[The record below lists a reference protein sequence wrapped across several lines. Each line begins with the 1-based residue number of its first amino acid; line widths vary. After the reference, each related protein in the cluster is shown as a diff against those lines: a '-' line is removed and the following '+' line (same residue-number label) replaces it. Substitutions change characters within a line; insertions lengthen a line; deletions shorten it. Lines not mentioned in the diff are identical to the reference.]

1 MKTGTYIIPL
11 LLGSALAIGIAIGY
25 KLSRVGSGMG
35 SKPSFSTDTNLNK
48 AKLNRLIDYIEYE
61 YVDKINTDSIVDQ
74 TVNGILNKLDP
85 HSTYIPKRQL
95 QQVNESM
102 NGKFVGVGISFY
114 MYRDSL
120 AIIKAMKNSDAL
132 KKGIRFGD
140 RILTA
145 DNDTLFGKQL
155 SSDNVKDKLRGEI
168 NSKVKL
174 SVYRK
179 TNDSIF
185 TVDIERKNIALP
197 SVDSY
202 YKVNDTLG
210 YIRINR
216 FAETTVDEFNKALAS
231 LEKEHVNSLIL
242 DLRNNTGGYLNVG
255 IDIADIFLHGGKMIV
270 YTKNNRD
277 EIDKT
282 YATEGGKFEDK
293 PIFVLVN
300 EQTASASEIVAGALQ
315 DNDRG
320 TIVGRRT
327 FGKGLV
333 QTEMPLPDGSVIRLT
348 TARYYTPTGRS
359 IQKPYEKGDKESY
372 EGDLYNRYT
381 HGEFWSAD
389 SIKVNDSLKFVTPK
403 GKVVYGGGGIIPD
416 VFVPMNEENSHWV
429 GEILQSGLVNF
440 FLFEYLDTHSE
451 IKKPALA
458 DFINGYNPL
467 DDMAKKFITF
477 LERRN
482 VFVDLNRYRDEVN
495 QSLKAGL
502 AEIWFDDNTAGKIR
516 NQNDPFIERCL
527 Y

>member
-242 DLRNNTGGYLNVG
+242 DLVTTP
-255 IDIADIFLHGGKMIV
+255 ADI
-270 YTKNNRD
+270 
-277 EIDKT
+277 
-282 YATEGGKFEDK
+282 
-293 PIFVLVN
+293 
-300 EQTASASEIVAGALQ
+300 
-315 DNDRG
+315 
-320 TIVGRRT
+320 
-327 FGKGLV
+327 
-333 QTEMPLPDGSVIRLT
+333 
-348 TARYYTPTGRS
+348 
-359 IQKPYEKGDKESY
+359 
-372 EGDLYNRYT
+372 
-381 HGEFWSAD
+381 
-389 SIKVNDSLKFVTPK
+389 
-403 GKVVYGGGGIIPD
+403 
-416 VFVPMNEENSHWV
+416 
-429 GEILQSGLVNF
+429 
-440 FLFEYLDTHSE
+440 
-451 IKKPALA
+451 
-458 DFINGYNPL
+458 
-467 DDMAKKFITF
+467 
-477 LERRN
+477 
-482 VFVDLNRYRDEVN
+482 
-495 QSLKAGL
+495 
-502 AEIWFDDNTAGKIR
+502 
-516 NQNDPFIERCL
+516 
-527 Y
+527 